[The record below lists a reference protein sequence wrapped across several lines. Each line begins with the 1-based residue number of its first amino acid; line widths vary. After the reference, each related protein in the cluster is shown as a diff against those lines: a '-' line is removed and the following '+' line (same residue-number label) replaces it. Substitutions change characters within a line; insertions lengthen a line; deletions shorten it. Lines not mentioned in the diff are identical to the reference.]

1 MTAFCTACGK
11 RREGAEQVCTKCST
25 PFDDVPV
32 RIETPPATY
41 GPAWYIALSLV
52 LAALVVGAVLGG
64 RLLFHG
70 GDSSAD
76 PGDSSVTLAP
86 ETTYTEQPTYPETE
100 TTYTEDTPTSTEDT
114 PTYTEEPTET
124 ITSEPVTPEVSLGN
138 STVAISETAATNPAA
153 AAVVALLTSYFTAI
167 NDHDYAAYKKV
178 HTKAL
183 RSDMTEAEFTKGYRS
198 TQDSEIVITDLGT
211 GPDGRLMASV
221 TFISTQDAADGR
233 DQQGCTKWTVG
244 KFLQR
249 EGSAYRIGQGLKGFA
264 DHSSC

>member
-11 RREGAEQVCTKCST
+11 HREGAEQPCTKCGT

-32 RIETPPATY
+32 RVETPPPTY

-64 RLLFHG
+64 KLLFHS

-86 ETTYTEQPTYPETE
+86 ETTYTEQPTYTE
-100 TTYTEDTPTSTEDT
+100 TTYTEDTPTYTEDT
-114 PTYTEEPTET
+114 PTNTEEPTET
-124 ITSEPVTPEVSLGN
+124 ATSEPTTPEVSLGN
-138 STVAISETAATNPAA
+138 STVAISETAASNPAA

-167 NDHDYAAYKKV
+167 NGHDYAAYKKV

-183 RSDMTEAEFTKGYRS
+183 RSDMTEGEFTKGYKS

-221 TFISTQDAADGR
+221 TFTSTQNATDGR
-233 DQQGCTKWTVG
+233 DKQTCTKWTVG

-264 DHSSC
+264 DYSSC